1 MNIGEYCPLQ
11 YIILHSQA
19 CTIWYN
25 AWDNIHQYSCNH
37 PILSKKKCINHQY
50 HIYIIIKHLHLSF
63 NLNNNTLRFIVLV
76 LVILISCKKIK
87 FCCKY
92 ILKDSTDFQMLLFYF
107 FRYYTSEPYHIV
119 LYLNS
124 IMLGIWSLS
133 LNLKM
138 SFVDLRWFYHEFGKI
153 YINL

>member
-19 CTIWYN
+19 CAIWYN
-25 AWDNIHQYSCNH
+25 DRDNIHQYSCNH
-37 PILSKKKCINHQY
+37 SILSKKKCINHQY

-63 NLNNNTLRFIVLV
+63 NLNINTLRFIILV

-92 ILKDSTDFQMLLFYF
+92 ILKDSTVFQMLLYKWTVPHSFIFKFYNVRHLVIEF
-107 FRYYTSEPYHIV
+107 ELENVICRSLMV
-119 LYLNS
+119 LS
-124 IMLGIWSLS
+124 WIW
-133 LNLKM
+133 
-138 SFVDLRWFYHEFGKI
+138 
-153 YINL
+153 